1 MKTSTLS
8 VFCAFLTFVT
18 VGCGLQEGSNTPP
31 DCESCGSGD
40 AGTLPP
46 GDAGTT
52 TSSDA
57 GTTTPSGDGGTSTAS
72 NPAPVVSP
80 TSCRLEFAD
89 QYISGSSCGELR
101 GNLPGMTWDTGPVIQ
116 DSNSDGSLEYI
127 ASTIAAGTYSMSYMD
142 RECPGQT
149 PETGA
154 WAHYGDPELILSLT
168 ADARAWLYC
177 NWYDATTGTVLTD
190 VADPG
195 CNIRVTVGT
204 GCSLSP
210 AGNMRDFH

>member
-1 MKTSTLS
+1 MKTLIQT
-8 VFCAFLTFVT
+8 VFCAILMTTT
-18 VGCGLQEGSNTPP
+18 VGCGLQEGDNPPP
-31 DCESCGSGD
+31 DCDTCGNGD
-40 AGTLPP
+40 AGTP
-46 GDAGTT
+46 
-52 TSSDA
+52 
-57 GTTTPSGDGGTSTAS
+57 PSGDGGSVTPPSDAGTSTVT

-80 TSCRLEFAD
+80 AACRLEFAD

-101 GNLPGMTWDTGPVIQ
+101 GTLPGMTWSAGPVIQ
-116 DSNSDGSLEYI
+116 DSNSDGRLEYI
-127 ASTIAAGTYSMSYMD
+127 AATIAAGTYSVSYMD

-154 WAHYGDPELILSLT
+154 WAHFGDPELLRSLT

-177 NWYDATTGTVLTD
+177 NWYDAANDTILTD

-195 CNIRVTVGT
+195 CNIRVTVGAA
-204 GCSLSP
+204 CALSP

>member
-1 MKTSTLS
+1 MKTSILS
-8 VFCAFLTFVT
+8 VFCAFLTLAT
-18 VGCGLQEGSNTPP
+18 VGCGLQEGDNPPP
-31 DCESCGSGD
+31 DCTTCGSDG
-40 AGTLPP
+40 
-46 GDAGTT
+46 GTT
-52 TSSDA
+52 
-57 GTTTPSGDGGTSTAS
+57 PPGDGGTVAPPADGGTVPS

-80 TSCRLEFAD
+80 TACRLEFAD

-116 DSNSDGSLEYI
+116 DSDSDGRLEYI
-127 ASTIAAGTYSMSYMD
+127 AATIVAGTYSMSYMD

-154 WAHYGDPELILSLT
+154 WAHYGDPELLLSLT

-177 NWYDATTGTVLTD
+177 NWYDAATGTILSD

-195 CNIRVTVGT
+195 CNIRVTVGAA
-204 GCSLSP
+204 CAISP